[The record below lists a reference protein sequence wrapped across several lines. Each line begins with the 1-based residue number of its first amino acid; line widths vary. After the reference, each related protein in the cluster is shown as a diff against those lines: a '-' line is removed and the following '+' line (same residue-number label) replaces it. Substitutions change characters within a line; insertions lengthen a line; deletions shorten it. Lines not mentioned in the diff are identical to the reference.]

1 MTNSLSSR
9 GPDNQNFWIDNKSGI
24 ALGHTRLSI
33 QDLSEAGNQ
42 PMISNN
48 NRFVI
53 VFNGEIYNHLELRRD
68 LNKEIRINWKSTSDT
83 ETLLESFCF
92 LGVDETLK
100 KVNGMFAF
108 ALFDRDE
115 KTLILGRDRIGEKP
129 IYYGKSNQTF
139 FFGSE
144 LKSFSHI
151 LTGLHN

>member
-53 VFNGEIYNHLELRRD
+53 VFNGRFI
-68 LNKEIRINWKSTSDT
+68 II
-83 ETLLESFCF
+83 
-92 LGVDETLK
+92 
-100 KVNGMFAF
+100 
-108 ALFDRDE
+108 
-115 KTLILGRDRIGEKP
+115 
-129 IYYGKSNQTF
+129 
-139 FFGSE
+139 
-144 LKSFSHI
+144 
-151 LTGLHN
+151 